1 MTHFSRFFAILLLAT
16 SFVVPS
22 ISMAQNQ
29 GSQPLV
35 IIRFNQPRVYFDQ
48 QLYGAISK
56 ALEIKPDLM
65 LDVVSIA
72 PSLGNEQAD
81 KKWQAL
87 AGRNTRTVIDAMKA
101 MGVPADRMT
110 VTGQS
115 QTGLRYDET
124 HVFVR

>member
-1 MTHFSRFFAILLLAT
+1 MTHISRFIAIVLLAA

-35 IIRFNQPRVYFDQ
+35 VIRFNQPRVYFDQ

-115 QTGLRYDET
+115 QSGLRYDET